1 MYIIRDLHI
10 YLHIRLRK
18 IYLKACF
25 IYSIVGKWEGMKPN
39 FHFNENTHPI
49 TPSK

>member
-1 MYIIRDLHI
+1 MYINYELHI

-18 IYLKACF
+18 IYLKDYF
-25 IYSIVGKWEGMKPN
+25 IKLIVGKWEGMKSN